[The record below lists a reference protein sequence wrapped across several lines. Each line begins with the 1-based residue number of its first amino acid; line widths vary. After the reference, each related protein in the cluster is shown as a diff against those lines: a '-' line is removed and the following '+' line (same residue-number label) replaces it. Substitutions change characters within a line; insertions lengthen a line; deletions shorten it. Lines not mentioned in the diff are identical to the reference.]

1 MQFVL
6 TREYLS
12 TLAGAIERQ
21 DQHYIRQMLDELYP
35 ADIAEIL
42 EELDLEEAKYV
53 FSLLGGEEAAD
64 VLMELEE
71 DVREDFLENISSK
84 DIARRYVDN
93 LDSDDAA
100 DLISEL
106 PLSVRTEVLSHI
118 EDEEQAANIADLLN
132 YPEDTAG
139 GLMAKELVKVSINWS
154 LATCMRS
161 IRKQAGEVE
170 HFYVVYVVNDRNI
183 LQGVVSLKDIM
194 LAPAKTKLQDIV
206 DDDIHMVN
214 ASMDAEEV
222 GSIMKKYDL
231 VVVPVVDD
239 LGRLLGRITFDDIV
253 DVIKEEADKDY
264 QLMSGISENIETTDN
279 LWILSRARL
288 PWLIVAL
295 FGGIIGSR
303 VISIYEPQIQIYPE
317 MAFFMP
323 LIAAMGGNVG
333 VQSSALVV
341 QGLANNSLSRSG
353 ILPKLFK
360 EFSVGLL
367 NGLICSS
374 ILLTYN
380 IVFDS
385 SMALSITVSV
395 ALLSVIAFAAIFG
408 TFVPL
413 ALDRFKIDPA
423 LATGPFIT
431 TSNDIVGLFIYFMI
445 GRMMYGIFA

>member
-6 TREYLS
+6 TREYLN
-12 TLAGAIERQ
+12 TLTDAIERQ
-21 DQHYIRQMLDELYP
+21 DQHYIRQMLDDLYP

-53 FSLLGGEEAAD
+53 FALLDGEEAAN

-71 DVREDFLENISSK
+71 DVREDFLEDISSK
-84 DIARRYVDN
+84 DIAQRYVDN

-139 GLMAKELVKVSINWS
+139 GLMAKELVKVNINWT

-161 IRKQAGEVE
+161 IRKQAEEIE
-170 HFYVVYVVNDRNI
+170 HFYVIYVVNDRNI

-194 LAPAKTKLQDIV
+194 LAPAKSKLQDIV
-206 DDDIHMVN
+206 DTDIHKVN
-214 ASMDAEEV
+214 AVMDAEEV
-222 GSIMKKYDL
+222 GSMMKKYDL

-264 QLMSGISENIETTDN
+264 QLMSGISESIETTDN

-374 ILLTYN
+374 ILLAYN
-380 IVFDS
+380 VVFDH

-395 ALLSVIAFAAIFG
+395 ALMSVIVFAAIFG

-431 TSNDIVGLFIYFMI
+431 TSNDIVGLFLYFMI
-445 GRMMYGIFA
+445 GRMMYGMFA

>member
-6 TREYLS
+6 TREYLN
-12 TLAGAIERQ
+12 TLTDAVERQ
-21 DQHYIRQMLDELYP
+21 DQHYIRQMLDDLYP

-42 EELDLEEAKYV
+42 EELDLDEAKYV
-53 FSLLGGEEAAD
+53 FALLDGEEAAN

-84 DIARRYVDN
+84 DIAQRYVDN

-139 GLMAKELVKVSINWS
+139 GLMAKELVKININWT
-154 LATCMRS
+154 LPACMRS
-161 IRKQAGEVE
+161 IRKQAEEIE
-170 HFYVVYVVNDRNI
+170 HFYVIYVVNDRNI
-183 LQGVVSLKDIM
+183 LQGIVSLKDIM
-194 LAPAKTKLQDIV
+194 LAPAKAKLQDIV
-206 DDDIHMVN
+206 DDDIHMVS
-214 ASMDAEEV
+214 AGTDAEEV

-374 ILLTYN
+374 ILLAYN
-380 IVFDS
+380 VVFDH

-395 ALLSVIAFAAIFG
+395 ALMSVIAFAAIFG

-431 TSNDIVGLFIYFMI
+431 TSNDIVGLFLYFMI